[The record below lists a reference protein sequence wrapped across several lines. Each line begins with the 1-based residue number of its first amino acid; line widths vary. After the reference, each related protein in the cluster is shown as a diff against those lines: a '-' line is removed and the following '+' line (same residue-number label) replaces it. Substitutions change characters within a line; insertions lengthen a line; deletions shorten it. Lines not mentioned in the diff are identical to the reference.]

1 MKFILKSLFSIV
13 FILSAIAKLWDFMNT
28 VGYFSKLLNIDFM
41 ITKYIVVFFIF
52 AELIIAFMVTFNYL
66 VKTPVY
72 KIVVSFTIF
81 FLFFNLY
88 FLLKGYTNCG
98 CFGTEFISSPVFS
111 IIKNAA
117 LLFILYL
124 LNKIY
129 RSEKTSK
136 ICL

>member
-1 MKFILKSLFSIV
+1 MKFILKSLLSIV
-13 FILSAIAKLWDFMNT
+13 FLLSAIAKQWDFINT
-28 VGYFSKLLNIDFM
+28 VSYFSKLLNIDFM
-41 ITKYIVVFFIF
+41 MTKYIVAFFIF

-66 VKTPVY
+66 IKTPVY
-72 KIVVSFTIF
+72 KIVISFTIF
-81 FLFFNLY
+81 FIFFNLY

-124 LNKIY
+124 LNNIY
-129 RSEKTSK
+129 QSEKKRNIS
-136 ICL
+136 L